1 MIRTLVQVCAQ
12 EKLFPWKNDQIV
24 WKAIFFLNK
33 TLNES
38 WYLGS
43 GGCLELKLLWEPLP
57 HLSVYS
63 PIWYCSR
70 YALKKNCFLGKIIRT
85 LVCLKSDF
93 FSRIFF
99 RRFSFDYSFAYFLSN
114 ILLRVFFRIFFCG
127 FSIVY
132 LARIF
137 FGIFFRA
144 WTFFRIIF
152 TDFLSNLVMRDHIKN
167 QLTVVLSDGTVTQG
181 FIKSNESFN
190 TFVFFF

>member
-1 MIRTLVQVCAQ
+1 MIFRNWRVLGVKVIVRTTPSPQCLQPNLILLQVCAQ
-12 EKLFPWKNDQIV
+12 EKLFPWKNNQNISL
-24 WKAIFFLNK
+24 F
-33 TLNES
+33 
-38 WYLGS
+38 
-43 GGCLELKLLWEPLP
+43 
-57 HLSVYS
+57 
-63 PIWYCSR
+63 
-70 YALKKNCFLGKIIRT
+70 KKRF
-85 LVCLKSDF
+85 F